1 MHVNNCFVC
10 FTYAIFFLLQFKTFN
25 ERVNAIDVD
34 IFHRVAHRNEENEEE
49 IETYFHQTL
58 QKWNFLNL
66 TEGYC
71 SFKRK
76 VRDVV
81 TLPQLVNQK
90 QFVVDTLIE
99 YLEKKDVLF
108 LQPIL
113 E

>member
-1 MHVNNCFVC
+1 M
-10 FTYAIFFLLQFKTFN
+10 
-25 ERVNAIDVD
+25 
-34 IFHRVAHRNEENEEE
+34 FHRVAHRNEENEE

-71 SFKRK
+71 NFKRE
-76 VRDVV
+76 VRDIV
-81 TLPQLVNQK
+81 TLTQLINQK
-90 QFVVDTLIE
+90 EYVVDKLIE
-99 YLEKKDVLF
+99 YLERKDISF